1 MILNLIYIILILK
14 KFFFRTLI
22 CFNGINQ
29 YSENLELNTNIRFDS
44 LHFEEFILLSLDK
57 KLMSLRE

>member
-1 MILNLIYIILILK
+1 MY
-14 KFFFRTLI
+14 
-22 CFNGINQ
+22 NQ
-29 YSENLELNTNIRFDS
+29 YHYRNEYSENLELNTNIRFDS